1 MDNYQENQ
9 VQDNCP
15 DLEKEE
21 KTCSAQKCKCG
32 CKVSIA
38 CHIVTLAAV
47 IVLFILHFTG
57 GKKPSSAAAVNVTPG
72 NGDVVYVN
80 IDSVNTGYEMVS
92 LLTDSIEAEKQKQ
105 AILFQN
111 RQKALETK
119 LANYQRNVQTGQLT
133 AQQAQYAEASLQ
145 QESQTLQNDYAQAVE
160 SLEARYTA
168 AMSQIADSLKAAA
181 QRVNAKYNA
190 SFVFSYGNGGQMI
203 CADPTKDITAEV
215 LDELNKPF
223 KKKKK

>member
-1 MDNYQENQ
+1 MET
-9 VQDNCP
+9 
-15 DLEKEE
+15 EE
-21 KTCSAQKCKCG
+21 KTCRTERCKCG
-32 CKVSIA
+32 CKVGII
-38 CHIVTLAAV
+38 CHVITLAAV
-47 IVLFILHFTG
+47 VVLFILHFTG
-57 GKKPSSAAAVNVTPG
+57 GKKSNNAVAVNVTPG
-72 NGDVVYVN
+72 NGDIVYVN
-80 IDSVNTGYEMVS
+80 IDSINTGYEMVS

-105 AILFQN
+105 SVLFQN
-111 RQKALETK
+111 RQKTLETK
-119 LANYQRNVQTGQLT
+119 FANYQRNVQTGQLT

-145 QESQTLQNDYAQAVE
+145 QESQSLQSDYAQAVE
-160 SLEARYTA
+160 SIEARYAA

-181 QRVNAKYNA
+181 LRVNAKYNA

>member
-1 MDNYQENQ
+1 M
-9 VQDNCP
+9 QDNCP

-119 LANYQRNVQTGQLT
+119 FANYQRNVQTGQLT

>member
-9 VQDNCP
+9 VQGNCP
-15 DLEKEE
+15 GLEKEE
-21 KTCSAQKCKCG
+21 KTCSAKKCKCS

-80 IDSVNTGYEMVS
+80 IDSINTGYEMVS

-133 AQQAQYAEASLQ
+133 ARQAQYAEASLQ

-190 SFVFSYGNGGQMI
+190 SFVFSYSNGGQMI

>member
-1 MDNYQENQ
+1 M
-9 VQDNCP
+9 QDNCP

-21 KTCSAQKCKCG
+21 KTCSAKKCKCG

-80 IDSVNTGYEMVS
+80 IDSINTGYEMVS